1 MWLAFPEFKD
11 DTNLNALMAIVDRP
25 ISYATSHF
33 TEYFSLM
40 DDAIHKELKLAPS
53 TSDTLTQN
61 YEPFNQYVLSVNS
74 YCGYQGMIAAGQEF
88 YQDAVTDPVM
98 LQAQIERGIQDYLDS
113 KFMRERRE
121 AAIAG
126 ILRNSHLLQKP
137 QDERDYLIA
146 CARRWLSTR
155 YLSVIGGYTYAAVHL
170 TAYHQ
175 CDWDADA
182 AERLQKAF
190 LKLQIDKKIDD
201 KITLAN
207 TVL

>member
-1 MWLAFPEFKD
+1 MWLVFPEFKD
-11 DTNLNALMAIVDRP
+11 DTNLDALMAIVDRP

-40 DDAIHKELKLAPS
+40 DDAIRKELKLAPS
-53 TSDTLTQN
+53 FNETLTPN
-61 YEPFNQYVLSVNS
+61 YEPFNHYVLSVNS

-88 YQDAVTDPVM
+88 YQDAVTDPIM

-113 KFMRERRE
+113 KIMREKRE

-126 ILRNSHLLQKP
+126 ILRNSRLSQKP
-137 QDERDYLIA
+137 QNERA

-155 YLSVIGGYTYAAVHL
+155 YLSVIGGYTYTAVHL

-182 AERLQKAF
+182 ADRLQKAF
-190 LKLQIDKKIDD
+190 LKLQIDRQIDD